1 MAQQRIEVEQQDRT
15 KEEQRSLQNQLAS
28 QLNYAQEQLR
38 KINLQ
43 YEELQNE
50 NKTIKYQQEEIIITK
65 NEQLKKTEE
74 KLALFE
80 MEYQRQSRVKSELP
94 KFEELIKEIQRLEN
108 IELTLKLQISN
119 YEEKLAMLAQENERL
134 SLTSQQHSQLDSTLR
149 KVKSEL

>member
-1 MAQQRIEVEQQDRT
+1 MAQQRIEVEQQDRA
-15 KEEQRSLQNQLAS
+15 KEEQRSFQNQLAS

>member
-1 MAQQRIEVEQQDRT
+1 MAQQRIEVEQQDRA
-15 KEEQRSLQNQLAS
+15 KEEQRSFQNQLAS

-50 NKTIKYQQEEIIITK
+50 NKAIKYQQEEIIITK

-94 KFEELIKEIQRLEN
+94 KFEELIKEIQKLEN

>member
-1 MAQQRIEVEQQDRT
+1 
-15 KEEQRSLQNQLAS
+15 
-28 QLNYAQEQLR
+28 
-38 KINLQ
+38 
-43 YEELQNE
+43 
-50 NKTIKYQQEEIIITK
+50 
-65 NEQLKKTEE
+65 
-74 KLALFE
+74 

-94 KFEELIKEIQRLEN
+94 KFEELIKEIQKLEN